1 MKSFGA
7 GVMSNSIPEI
17 RDLDFLFIIGSNT
30 TEAHPIIAME
40 MKVARQR
47 GARMVIADPRKI
59 WLCDYADMH
68 LQLRPGTDVWL
79 INAMAQAIIDA
90 GLVDKD
96 FIEKHT
102 EGWPE
107 LRANLAKFKLPEAE
121 RVTGV
126 PAELIKAA
134 AIEYAT
140 TRKAAIY
147 YTLGITEHA
156 HGTDNIFSLA
166 NLVMMT
172 GHLGVPFG
180 GLNSLR
186 GQNNVQGAT
195 DAGATPL
202 YYTGFQPAGDPAN
215 RAKFEAA
222 WQTDLPAGVG
232 KNLNEI
238 MKGVEDG
245 SVRALYVMGEDILI
259 SEPNTN
265 HLEHGVKALEFLI
278 HQDIFMNETTK
289 YAHVVFPGAS
299 FAEKDGVFTNTDRR
313 VQRVRRAVNP
323 PGNARP
329 DWQILCDFARAAGYA
344 MPHYRNAGEV
354 YAEIASLAPRYA
366 GISHERLDA
375 TPMGIQWPCTGPDHE
390 GTQYM
395 HKGGPVKG
403 KGTFIVTNYRPPV
416 ELPDEEYPYNLATG
430 RVLYHYNAGTQTRRD
445 SGTMAK
451 VGECFV
457 EVHEEDAAKLG
468 VADGDKVKVVSRRGG
483 VYAKVWVS
491 GRVQKGNVWMPLH
504 FTEAA
509 INKLTVDVGDPLA
522 GTAEY
527 KVCAVNLIPVRGGKA
542 APAEAELEAVRHP
555 HG

>member
-1 MKSFGA
+1 
-7 GVMSNSIPEI
+7 MSNSIPEI
-17 RDLDFLFIIGSNT
+17 RDLDMIFVIGSNT

-47 GARMVIADPRKI
+47 GARLVVIDPRRI
-59 WLCDYADMH
+59 WLCDHADLH
-68 LQLRPGTDVWL
+68 LQLKPGSDVWL
-79 INAMAQAIIDA
+79 INAMAKVIVDE

-96 FIEKHT
+96 FIDKHT

-107 LRANLAKFKLPEAE
+107 LKANLAKFNLQEAE

-126 PAELIKAA
+126 PAADIRAV
-134 AIEYAT
+134 AIEYAK

-202 YYTGFQPAGDPAN
+202 YYTGFQPADDPAN
-215 RAKFEAA
+215 RAKFEKA
-222 WQTDLPAGVG
+222 WATDLPAGVG
-232 KNLNEI
+232 LNLNAI

-245 SVRALYVMGEDILI
+245 SVKALYVMGEDILI

-265 HLEHGVKALEFLI
+265 HLEHGVKQLEFLI
-278 HQDIFMNETTK
+278 HQDLFMNETTK

-313 VQRVRRAVNP
+313 VQRVRKAVNP

-344 MPHYRNAGEV
+344 MPQYRNAGDI

-366 GISHERLDA
+366 GISHDRLDRS
-375 TPMGIQWPCTGPDHE
+375 PMGIQWPCPAPDHP
-390 GTQYM
+390 GTVYM
-395 HKGGPVKG
+395 HEGKPAKG

-416 ELPDEEYPYNLATG
+416 ELPDTEYPFSLATG
-430 RVLYHYNAGTQTRRD
+430 RILYHYNAGTQTRRD
-445 SGTMAK
+445 SGTMDK
-451 VGECFV
+451 VGECFI
-457 EVHEEDAAKLG
+457 EVHEADAKRLG
-468 VADGDKVKVVSRRGG
+468 VKTGDMVKIVSRRGG
-483 VYAKVWVS
+483 IKSKVWIS
-491 GRVQKGNVWMPLH
+491 GRVQQGNVWMPLH
-504 FTEAA
+504 FVEAA
-509 INKLTVDVGDPLA
+509 INKLTVDTGDPLA

-527 KVCAVNLIPVRGGKA
+527 KVCAVNLIPVRGKT
-542 APAEAELEAVRHP
+542 PAGAGAELEAVHHP
-555 HG
+555 EA

>member
-17 RDLDFLFIIGSNT
+17 RELDFMFIIGSNT

-40 MKVARQR
+40 MKQARQR
-47 GARMVIADPRKI
+47 GAQLIVADPRKI
-59 WLCDYADMH
+59 WLTEYADLH
-68 LQLRPGTDVWL
+68 LQLKPGSDVWL
-79 INAMAQAIIDA
+79 INAMAKVVVDE
-90 GLVDKD
+90 GLVDQG
-96 FIEKHT
+96 FIDTHT

-107 LRANLAKFKLPEAE
+107 LRANLEKFNLTEAE

-126 PAELIKAA
+126 PAEHIRET
-134 AIEYAT
+134 AIQYAK

-172 GHLGVPFG
+172 GHLGVPFA

-202 YYTGFQPAGDPAN
+202 YYTGFQPANDPEVQ
-215 RAKFEAA
+215 AKFEREWA
-222 WQTDLPAGVG
+222 TDLPATVG
-232 KNLNEI
+232 LNLNEI
-238 MKGVEDG
+238 MKGVESG
-245 SVRALYVMGEDILI
+245 SVKSLYVMGEDILI

-265 HLEHGVKALEFLI
+265 HLEHGVRELEFLI

-289 YAHVVFPGAS
+289 FAHVVFPAAN

-313 VQRVRRAVNP
+313 VQRVRKAVEP
-323 PGNARP
+323 PGNARA
-329 DWQILCDFARAAGYA
+329 DWQILCEFARACGYA
-344 MPHYRNAGEV
+344 MPHYKNAGEV
-354 YAEIASLAPRYA
+354 YAEIAKLAPRYS
-366 GISHERLDA
+366 GISHERLDR
-375 TPMGIQWPCTGPDHE
+375 TPMGIQWPCPAPDHP

-416 ELPDEEYPYNLATG
+416 EMPDDDYPFSLSTG

-445 SGTMAK
+445 SGTMDK
-451 VGECFV
+451 VGECRI
-457 EVHEEDAAKLG
+457 EVHEEDAERLG
-468 VADGDKVKVVSRRGG
+468 LEEGDMVKIVSRRGG
-483 VYAKVWVS
+483 IKAKVWLS

-504 FTEAA
+504 FVDAA
-509 INKLTVDVGDPLA
+509 INKLTVDAGDPLA

-527 KVCAVNLIPVRGGKA
+527 KVCAVNLIPLKQRIREG
-542 APAEAELEAVRHP
+542 AEAELEAVRHP
-555 HG
+555 Q

>member
-1 MKSFGA
+1 
-7 GVMSNSIPEI
+7 MSNSIPEI
-17 RDLDFLFIIGSNT
+17 RDLDFMLIIGSNT

-40 MKVARQR
+40 MKRARQR
-47 GARMVIADPRKI
+47 GARLVVADPRKI
-59 WLCDYADMH
+59 WLCEHADMH
-68 LQLRPGTDVWL
+68 MQIKPGCDVWL
-79 INAMAQAIIDA
+79 INAMMKVIADE

-96 FIEKHT
+96 FIAKHT

-107 LRANLAKFKLPEAE
+107 LKSNLAKFNLQEAE
-121 RVTGV
+121 KVTGV
-126 PAELIKAA
+126 PAADIKSA

-166 NLVMMT
+166 NMVMMT

-202 YYTGFQPAGDPAN
+202 YYTGFQPADDPAN
-215 RAKFEAA
+215 HAKFEKA
-222 WQTDLPAGVG
+222 WATDLPTGVG
-232 KNLNEI
+232 LNLNAI
-238 MKGVEDG
+238 MKGVESG
-245 SVRALYVMGEDILI
+245 TVKALYVMGEDILI

-265 HLEHGVKALEFLI
+265 HLEHGVKELEFLI

-289 YAHVVFPGAS
+289 YAHVVFPGAN

-313 VQRVRRAVNP
+313 VQRVRKAVEP

-329 DWQILCDFARAAGYA
+329 DWQILADFARASGYA
-344 MPHYRNAGEV
+344 MPHYKNAGEV
-354 YAEIASLAPRYA
+354 YAEIASLAPKYA
-366 GISHERLDA
+366 GISHERLDR
-375 TPMGIQWPCTGPDHE
+375 TPMGLQWPCTAPDHE
-390 GTQYM
+390 GTVYM
-395 HKGGPVKG
+395 HKDGPVKG

-416 ELPDEEYPYNLATG
+416 EMPDDEYPFSLATG

-445 SGTMAK
+445 TGTMDK
-451 VGECFV
+451 VGECFI
-457 EVHEEDAAKLG
+457 EVHEEDAARLRVK
-468 VADGDKVKVVSRRGG
+468 DGDMVKIVSRRGG
-483 VYAKVWVS
+483 IKAKVWIS

-504 FTEAA
+504 FVEAA
-509 INKLTVDVGDPLA
+509 INKLTVDTGDPLA

-527 KVCAVNLIPVRGGKA
+527 KVCAVNLIPVRESSRAGAGAVLQA
-542 APAEAELEAVRHP
+542 ARHLPA
-555 HG
+555 

>member
-1 MKSFGA
+1 
-7 GVMSNSIPEI
+7 MSNSIPEI
-17 RDLDFLFIIGSNT
+17 RDLDFMFIIGSNT

-47 GARMVIADPRKI
+47 GARMVVADPRKI
-59 WLCDYADMH
+59 WLTEYCDMH
-68 LQLRPGTDVWL
+68 LQLKPGTDVWL
-79 INAMAQAIIDA
+79 VNAMAQVIVDK

-96 FIEKHT
+96 FIAKHT

-107 LRANLAKFKLPEAE
+107 LKANLAKFKLAEAE

-126 PAELIKAA
+126 PAALIKAA

-202 YYTGFQPAGDPAN
+202 YYTGFQPAGDPAI

-222 WQTDLPAGVG
+222 WQTELTAGVG

-245 SVRALYVMGEDILI
+245 SVKALYVMGEDILI

-265 HLEHGVKALEFLI
+265 HLEHGVKKLEFLI

-289 YAHVVFPGAS
+289 YAHVVFPGAN

-313 VQRVRRAVNP
+313 VQRVRKAVNP

-329 DWQILCDFARAAGYA
+329 DWEILCDFARAAGYA
-344 MPHYRNAGEV
+344 MPHYSDPGEV

-375 TPMGIQWPCTGPDHE
+375 TPMGIQWPCPSPDHP
-390 GTQYM
+390 GTVYM
-395 HKGGPVKG
+395 HKDGPVKG
-403 KGTFIVTNYRPPV
+403 KGTFIITNFRPPV

-451 VGECFV
+451 VGECQI
-457 EVHEEDAAKLG
+457 EVHAEDAARLG
-468 VADGDKVKVVSRRGG
+468 VKDGDKVKVVSRRGG
-483 VYAKVWVS
+483 VYAKVWIS

-509 INKLTVDVGDPLA
+509 INKLTIDVGDPLA

-527 KVCAVNLIPVRGGKA
+527 KVCAVNLLPVKPGNGDTPEHESD
-542 APAEAELEAVRHP
+542 PALVSLHKGNGQ
-555 HG
+555 H

>member
-1 MKSFGA
+1 
-7 GVMSNSIPEI
+7 MSNSIPEI
-17 RDLDFLFIIGSNT
+17 RELDFIFIIGSNT

-47 GARMVIADPRKI
+47 GARMVVADPRKI
-59 WLCDYADMH
+59 WLTDYADMH
-68 LQLRPGTDVWL
+68 LQLKPGSDVWL
-79 INAMAQAIIDA
+79 INAMAKVVIDE
-90 GLVDKD
+90 GLVDQN
-96 FIEKHT
+96 FIDTHT

-107 LRANLAKFKLPEAE
+107 LKANLAKFNLPEAE
-121 RVTGV
+121 RMTGV
-126 PAELIKAA
+126 PAEYIKAT

-172 GHLGVPFG
+172 GHLGVRYG

-202 YYTGFQPAGDPAN
+202 YYTGFQPADDPEVQ
-215 RAKFEAA
+215 AKFEREWA
-222 WQTDLPAGVG
+222 TDLPATIGL
-232 KNLNEI
+232 NLNAI

-245 SVRALYVMGEDILI
+245 SVKALYVMGEDILI

-265 HLEHGVKALEFLI
+265 HLEHGVKKLEFLI

-289 YAHVVFPGAS
+289 YANVVFPGAN

-313 VQRVRRAVNP
+313 VQRVRKAVEP

-329 DWQILCDFARAAGYA
+329 DWQILCDFARASGYE
-344 MPHYRNAGEV
+344 MPHYKNAGEV
-354 YAEIASLAPRYA
+354 YAEIARLAPRYA
-366 GISHERLDA
+366 GISHERLDR
-375 TPMGIQWPCTGPDHE
+375 TPMGLQWPCTAPDHE
-390 GTQYM
+390 GTVYM

-416 ELPDEEYPYNLATG
+416 ELPDDEYPFNLATG

-445 SGTMAK
+445 TGTMAK
-451 VGECFV
+451 VGECQI
-457 EVHEEDAAKLG
+457 EVHEEDAARLG
-468 VADGDKVKVVSRRGG
+468 VAEGDMVKIVSRRGG
-483 VYAKVWVS
+483 IKAKVWLS
-491 GRVQKGNVWMPLH
+491 GRVQKGHVWLPLH
-504 FTEAA
+504 FADAA
-509 INKLTVDVGDPLA
+509 INKLTVDAGDPLA

-527 KVCAVNLIPVRGGKA
+527 KVCAVNLIPLKKREPAV
-542 APAEAELEAVRHP
+542 AEAELEAVRHP
-555 HG
+555 RG

>member
-1 MKSFGA
+1 VKSFGA

-17 RDLDFLFIIGSNT
+17 RDLDFMFIIGSNT

-40 MKVARQR
+40 MKRARQR
-47 GARMVIADPRKI
+47 GARLIVADPRKI
-59 WLCDYADMH
+59 WLCEHADMH
-68 LQLRPGTDVWL
+68 MQLKPGSDVWL
-79 INAMAQAIIDA
+79 INAMMKVIADE

-96 FIEKHT
+96 FIAKHT

-107 LRANLAKFKLPEAE
+107 LRSNLAKFNLQEAE
-121 RVTGV
+121 RITGV
-126 PAELIKAA
+126 PAADIKSAA
-134 AIEYAT
+134 MEYAK

-166 NLVMMT
+166 NMVMMT

-202 YYTGFQPAGDPAN
+202 YYTGFQPADDPAN
-215 RAKFEAA
+215 RAKFEKA
-222 WQTDLPAGVG
+222 WATDLPAGVG
-232 KNLNEI
+232 LNLNAI
-238 MKGVEDG
+238 MKGVEG
-245 SVRALYVMGEDILI
+245 GTVKALYVMGEDILI

-265 HLEHGVKALEFLI
+265 HLEHGVKELEFLI

-289 YAHVVFPGAS
+289 YAHVVFPGAN

-313 VQRVRRAVNP
+313 VQRVRKAVNP

-329 DWQILCDFARAAGYA
+329 DWQILADFARASGYA
-344 MPHYRNAGEV
+344 MPHYKNAGEV
-354 YAEIASLAPRYA
+354 YAEIASLAPKYA
-366 GISHERLDA
+366 GISHERLDR
-375 TPMGIQWPCTGPDHE
+375 TPMGLQWPCTAPDHE
-390 GTQYM
+390 GTVYM
-395 HKGGPVKG
+395 HKDGPVKG

-416 ELPDEEYPYNLATG
+416 EMPDDEYPFSLATG

-445 SGTMAK
+445 SGTMDK
-451 VGECFV
+451 VGECFI
-457 EVHEEDAAKLG
+457 EVHEEDAVRLRVK
-468 VADGDKVKVVSRRGG
+468 DGDMVKIVSRRGG
-483 VYAKVWVS
+483 IKAKVWIS

-504 FTEAA
+504 FVEAA
-509 INKLTVDVGDPLA
+509 INKLTVDAGDPLA

-527 KVCAVNLIPVRGGKA
+527 KVCAVNLIPVREKKQAGA
-542 APAEAELEAVRHP
+542 SAELTAVHSPRE
-555 HG
+555 

>member
-1 MKSFGA
+1 
-7 GVMSNSIPEI
+7 MSNSIPEI
-17 RDLDFLFIIGSNT
+17 RDLDFMFVIGSNT

-47 GARMVIADPRKI
+47 GARLIVADPRKI
-59 WLCDYADMH
+59 WLTEYADLH
-68 LQLRPGTDVWL
+68 LQLKPGTDVWL
-79 INAMAQAIIDA
+79 VNAMMKAIIDE
-90 GLVDKD
+90 GLVDQK
-96 FIEKHT
+96 FIDTHT

-107 LRANLAKFKLPEAE
+107 LKANLAKFNLTDAE
-121 RVTGV
+121 RITGV
-126 PAELIKAA
+126 PAAHIKAA
-134 AIEYAT
+134 AVEYAK

-202 YYTGFQPAGDPAN
+202 YYTGFQPAGDPEV

-222 WQTDLPAGVG
+222 WKTELTAGVG

-245 SVRALYVMGEDILI
+245 SVKALYVMGEDILI

-265 HLEHGVKALEFLI
+265 HLEHGVKELEFLI

-289 YAHVVFPGAS
+289 HAHVVFPGAN

-313 VQRVRRAVNP
+313 VQRVRKAVNP
-323 PGNARP
+323 PGNARS
-329 DWQILCDFARAAGYA
+329 DWEILADFARAAGYD
-344 MPHYRNAGEV
+344 MPHYKDAGEI
-354 YAEIASLAPRYA
+354 YDEIASLAPRYA
-366 GISHERLDA
+366 GISHDRLDD
-375 TPMGIQWPCTGPDHE
+375 TPMGIQWPCPSPDHP

-395 HKGGPVKG
+395 HKDGPVKG
-403 KGTFIVTNYRPPV
+403 KGTFIVTNFRPPV
-416 ELPDEEYPYNLATG
+416 ELPDKEYPFNLATG

-451 VGECFV
+451 VGECFI
-457 EVHEEDAAKLG
+457 EVHAEDAKQLG
-468 VADGDKVKVVSRRGG
+468 VNDGDMVKIVSRRGG
-483 VYAKVWVS
+483 IKAKVWVS
-491 GRVQKGNVWMPLH
+491 GRVQKGCVWMPLH

-509 INKLTVDVGDPLA
+509 INKLTIDVGDPLA

-527 KVCAVNLIPVRGGKA
+527 KVCAVNLLPIREGKGQSA
-542 APAEAELEAVRHP
+542 AHESDPELVSARKGNGH
-555 HG
+555 H

>member
-1 MKSFGA
+1 
-7 GVMSNSIPEI
+7 MSNSIPEI
-17 RDLDFLFIIGSNT
+17 RDLDFMFIIGSNT

-40 MKVARQR
+40 MKRARQR
-47 GARMVIADPRKI
+47 GAKMIIADPRKI
-59 WLCDYADMH
+59 WLCEYADMH
-68 LQLRPGTDVWL
+68 MQLKPGTDVWL
-79 INAMAQAIIDA
+79 INAMMKAIIDE

-96 FIEKHT
+96 FIDKHT

-107 LRANLAKFKLPEAE
+107 LRANLAKFNLQEAE

-126 PAELIKAA
+126 PAADIKRA

-166 NLVMMT
+166 NMVMMT
-172 GHLGVPFG
+172 GHLGVRYG

-202 YYTGFQPAGDPAN
+202 YYAGFQPADNAEIQS
-215 RAKFEAA
+215 KFEQA
-222 WQTDLPAGVG
+222 WATDLPAKV
-232 KNLNEI
+232 
-238 MKGVEDG
+238 VEDG
-245 SVRALYVMGEDILI
+245 SVKALYVMGEDILI

-265 HLEHGVKALEFLI
+265 HLEHGVKELEFLI

-289 YAHVVFPGAS
+289 YANVVFPGAN

-313 VQRVRRAVNP
+313 VQRVRKAVEP
-323 PGNARP
+323 PGKARP
-329 DWQILCDFARAAGYA
+329 DWEILCDFARAAGYA
-344 MPHYRNAGEV
+344 MPHYKDAGEV
-354 YAEIASLAPRYA
+354 YTEIAALAPRYA
-366 GISHERLDA
+366 GISHERLDR
-375 TPMGIQWPCTGPDHE
+375 TPMGLQWPCTSPEHE
-390 GTQYM
+390 GTVFM

-403 KGTFIVTNYRPPV
+403 KGTFIATNYRPPV
-416 ELPDEEYPYNLATG
+416 ELPDEEYPFNLATG

-445 SGTMAK
+445 SGTMDK
-451 VGECFV
+451 VGECFI
-457 EVHEEDAAKLG
+457 EVHAEDAQRLG
-468 VADGDKVKVVSRRGG
+468 LADGDMVKIVSRRGG
-483 VYAKVWVS
+483 IKAKVWIS

-504 FTEAA
+504 FADAA
-509 INKLTVDVGDPLA
+509 INKLTIDAGDPLA

-527 KVCAVNLIPVRGGKA
+527 KVCAVNLIPIREQEPQAQARGRG
-542 APAEAELEAVRHP
+542 AEAELASVRHP
-555 HG
+555 HA

>member
-17 RDLDFLFIIGSNT
+17 RELDFMFIIGSNT
-30 TEAHPIIAME
+30 TEAHPIIGME
-40 MKVARQR
+40 MKIARQR
-47 GARMVIADPRKI
+47 GARLVVADPRKI
-59 WLCDYADMH
+59 WLAEHADVHM
-68 LQLRPGTDVWL
+68 QLKPGSDVWL
-79 INAMAQAIIDA
+79 INAMAKVIVDE
-90 GLVDKD
+90 GLVNQD
-96 FIEKHT
+96 FIDKHT
-102 EGWPE
+102 EGWPA
-107 LRANLAKFKLPEAE
+107 LKANLEKFNLAEAE
-121 RVTGV
+121 RMTGV
-126 PAELIKAA
+126 PAADIKAV
-134 AIEYAT
+134 AIEYAK

-172 GHLGVPFG
+172 GHLGVRHG

-202 YYTGFQPAGDPAN
+202 YYVGFQPAQDPQIQQ
-215 RAKFEAA
+215 KFEKA
-222 WQTDLPAGVG
+222 WATDLPATIG
-232 KNLNEI
+232 KHLNTM

-245 SVRALYVMGEDILI
+245 SMKALYVMGEDILI

-265 HLEHGVKALEFLI
+265 HLEHGVKELEFLI

-289 YAHVVFPGAS
+289 YAHVVFPGAN

-313 VQRVRRAVNP
+313 VQRVRKAVNP

-329 DWQILCDFARAAGYA
+329 DWQILCDVARAAGYA
-344 MPHYRNAGEV
+344 MPHYKNAGEI

-366 GISHERLDA
+366 GISHERLDR
-375 TPMGIQWPCTGPDHE
+375 TPMGLQWPCPSPEHE
-390 GTQYM
+390 GTVYM
-395 HKGGPVKG
+395 HQGGPVKG
-403 KGTFIVTNYRPPV
+403 KGSFIVTDYRPPV
-416 ELPDEEYPYNLATG
+416 ELPDAEYPFNLATG
-430 RVLYHYNAGTQTRRD
+430 RILYHYNAGTQTRRD

-451 VGECFV
+451 VGECQI
-457 EVHEEDAAKLG
+457 EVHAEDAARLG
-468 VADGDKVKVVSRRGG
+468 VAEGDWVKVVSRRGG
-483 VYAKVWVS
+483 IKARVWLS
-491 GRVQKGNVWMPLH
+491 GRVQKGHVWVPLH
-504 FTEAA
+504 FTDSA

-527 KVCAVNLIPVRGGKA
+527 KVCAVNLLPLKDKKPA
-542 APAEAELEAVRHP
+542 AAGAELEAVRHP
-555 HG
+555 QA

>member
-1 MKSFGA
+1 VKSFGA

-17 RDLDFLFIIGSNT
+17 RELDFIFIIGSNT

-47 GARMVIADPRKI
+47 GARLVVADPRKI
-59 WLCDYADMH
+59 WLCDYADTHM
-68 LQLRPGTDVWL
+68 QLKPGSDVWL
-79 INAMAQAIIDA
+79 INAMAKVVIDE
-90 GLVDKD
+90 GLVDQK
-96 FIEKHT
+96 FIDTHT

-107 LRANLAKFKLPEAE
+107 LKANLAKFNLQEAE
-121 RVTGV
+121 RMTGV
-126 PAELIKAA
+126 PAEYIKSTAM
-134 AIEYAT
+134 EYAK

-172 GHLGVPFG
+172 GHLGVRYG

-202 YYTGFQPAGDPAN
+202 YYTGFQPADDPEVQ
-215 RAKFEAA
+215 AKFEREWA
-222 WQTDLPAGVG
+222 TDLPATIGL
-232 KNLNEI
+232 NLNAI

-245 SVRALYVMGEDILI
+245 SVKSLYVMGEDILI

-265 HLEHGVKALEFLI
+265 HLEHGVKELEFLI

-289 YAHVVFPGAS
+289 YANVVFPGAN

-313 VQRVRRAVNP
+313 VQRVRKAVEP

-329 DWQILCDFARAAGYA
+329 DWQILCDFARASGYE
-344 MPHYRNAGEV
+344 MPQYKNAGEV
-354 YAEIASLAPRYA
+354 YAEIARLAPRYA
-366 GISHERLDA
+366 GISHERLDR
-375 TPMGIQWPCTGPDHE
+375 TPMGLQWPCTSPEDE
-390 GTQYM
+390 GTVYM

-403 KGTFIVTNYRPPV
+403 KGTFIVTDYRPPV
-416 ELPDEEYPYNLATG
+416 ELPDDEYPFNLATG

-451 VGECFV
+451 VGECQI
-457 EVHEEDAAKLG
+457 EVHEEDAARLG
-468 VADGDKVKVVSRRGG
+468 VKEGDMVKIVSRRGG
-483 VYAKVWVS
+483 IKAKVWLS

-504 FTEAA
+504 FVEAA
-509 INKLTVDVGDPLA
+509 INKLTIDAGDPLA

-527 KVCAVNLIPVRGGKA
+527 KVCAVNLIPLKKR
-542 APAEAELEAVRHP
+542 APAEAEAELEAVRHP
-555 HG
+555 RV

>member
-1 MKSFGA
+1 VKSFGA

-17 RDLDFLFIIGSNT
+17 RELDFIFIIGSNT

-47 GARMVIADPRKI
+47 GARLVVADPRKI
-59 WLCDYADMH
+59 WLCDYADTHM
-68 LQLRPGTDVWL
+68 QLKPGSDVWL
-79 INAMAQAIIDA
+79 INAMAKVVIDE
-90 GLVDKD
+90 GLVDQK
-96 FIEKHT
+96 FIDTHT

-107 LRANLAKFKLPEAE
+107 LKANLAKFNLQEAE
-121 RVTGV
+121 RMTGV
-126 PAELIKAA
+126 PAEYIKAT

-172 GHLGVPFG
+172 GHLGVRYG

-202 YYTGFQPAGDPAN
+202 YYTGFQPADDPEVQ
-215 RAKFEAA
+215 AKFEREWA
-222 WQTDLPAGVG
+222 TDLPATIGL
-232 KNLNEI
+232 NLNAI

-245 SVRALYVMGEDILI
+245 SVKSLYVMGEDILI

-265 HLEHGVKALEFLI
+265 HLEHGVKELEFLI

-289 YAHVVFPGAS
+289 YANVVFPGAN

-313 VQRVRRAVNP
+313 VQRVRKAVEP

-329 DWQILCDFARAAGYA
+329 DWQILCDFARASGYE
-344 MPHYRNAGEV
+344 MPQYKNAGEV
-354 YAEIASLAPRYA
+354 YAEIARLAPRYA
-366 GISHERLDA
+366 GISHERLDR
-375 TPMGIQWPCTGPDHE
+375 TPMGLQWPCTSPEDE
-390 GTQYM
+390 GTVYM

-403 KGTFIVTNYRPPV
+403 KGTFIVTDYRPPV
-416 ELPDEEYPYNLATG
+416 ELPDDEYPFNLATG

-451 VGECFV
+451 VGECQI
-457 EVHEEDAAKLG
+457 EVHEEDAARLG
-468 VADGDKVKVVSRRGG
+468 VNEGDMVKIVSRRGG
-483 VYAKVWVS
+483 IKAKVWLS

-504 FTEAA
+504 FVEAA
-509 INKLTVDVGDPLA
+509 INKLTIDAGDPLA

-527 KVCAVNLIPVRGGKA
+527 KVCAVNLIPLKKR
-542 APAEAELEAVRHP
+542 APAEAEAELEAVRHP
-555 HG
+555 RA

>member
-17 RDLDFLFIIGSNT
+17 RDLDFMFVIGSNT

-47 GARMVIADPRKI
+47 GARLVVADPRKI
-59 WLCDYADMH
+59 WLTEYADTHM
-68 LQLRPGTDVWL
+68 QLKPGSDVWL
-79 INAMAQAIIDA
+79 INAMMKAIVDE

-96 FIEKHT
+96 FIAKHT

-107 LRANLAKFKLPEAE
+107 LKANLQKFNLQEAE
-121 RVTGV
+121 KMTGV
-126 PAELIKAA
+126 PAADIKAVA
-134 AIEYAT
+134 LEYAR

-202 YYTGFQPAGDPAN
+202 YYTGFQPADDPAN

-222 WQTDLPAGVG
+222 WKTDLPAGVG
-232 KNLNEI
+232 LNLNAI
-238 MKGVEDG
+238 MKGVEEG
-245 SVRALYVMGEDILI
+245 HVKALYVMGEDILI

-265 HLEHGVKALEFLI
+265 HLEHGVKELEFLI

-289 YAHVVFPGAS
+289 YAHVVFPGAN

-313 VQRVRRAVNP
+313 VQRVRKAVNP

-329 DWQILCDFARAAGYA
+329 DWEILADFARAAGYA
-344 MPHYRNAGEV
+344 MPHYKNAGEV

-366 GISHERLDA
+366 GISHERLDR
-375 TPMGIQWPCTGPDHE
+375 TPMGIQWPCTSTEHE
-390 GTQYM
+390 GTVYM
-395 HKGGPVKG
+395 HKDGPVKG

-416 ELPDEEYPYNLATG
+416 ELPDAEYPFNLATG

-445 SGTMAK
+445 TGTMDK
-451 VGECFV
+451 VGECFI
-457 EVHEEDAAKLG
+457 EVHEEDAARLG
-468 VADGDKVKVVSRRGG
+468 VKDGDMVKIVSRRGG
-483 VYAKVWVS
+483 IKAKVWQS
-491 GRVQKGNVWMPLH
+491 GRVQKGHVWMPLH
-504 FTEAA
+504 FVEAA

-527 KVCAVNLIPVRGGKA
+527 KVCAVNLIPIKPGKPA
-542 APAEAELEAVRHP
+542 QAEAELQAVRHP
-555 HG
+555 QH

>member
-1 MKSFGA
+1 
-7 GVMSNSIPEI
+7 MSNSIPEI
-17 RDLDFLFIIGSNT
+17 RDLDFMFIIGSNT

-40 MKVARQR
+40 MKRARQR
-47 GARMVIADPRKI
+47 GAKMIIADPRKI
-59 WLCDYADMH
+59 WLCEYADMH
-68 LQLRPGTDVWL
+68 MQLKPGTDVWL
-79 INAMAQAIIDA
+79 INAMMKAIVDE

-96 FIEKHT
+96 FIDKHT

-107 LRANLAKFKLPEAE
+107 LRANLAKFNLQEAE

-126 PAELIKAA
+126 PAADIKRA

-166 NLVMMT
+166 NMVMMT
-172 GHLGVPFG
+172 GHLGVRYG

-202 YYTGFQPAGDPAN
+202 YYAGFQPADNAEIQS
-215 RAKFEAA
+215 KFEQA
-222 WQTDLPAGVG
+222 WATDLPAKVG
-232 KNLNEI
+232 LNLNAI

-245 SVRALYVMGEDILI
+245 SVKALYVMGEDILI

-265 HLEHGVKALEFLI
+265 HLEHGVKELEFLI

-289 YAHVVFPGAS
+289 YANVVFPGAN

-313 VQRVRRAVNP
+313 VQRVRKAVEP

-329 DWQILCDFARAAGYA
+329 DWEILCDFARAAGYA
-344 MPHYRNAGEV
+344 MPHYNDAGEV

-366 GISHERLDA
+366 GISHERLDR
-375 TPMGIQWPCTGPDHE
+375 TPMGLQWPCTAPDHE
-390 GTQYM
+390 GTVFM
-395 HKGGPVKG
+395 HKDGPVKG
-403 KGTFIVTNYRPPV
+403 KGSFIVTNYRPPV
-416 ELPDEEYPYNLATG
+416 ELPDEEYPFNLATG

-445 SGTMAK
+445 SGTMDK
-451 VGECFV
+451 VGECFI
-457 EVHEEDAAKLG
+457 EVHAEDAERLG
-468 VADGDKVKVVSRRGG
+468 VADGDMVKIVSRRGG
-483 VYAKVWVS
+483 IKAKVWIS

-504 FTEAA
+504 FADAA
-509 INKLTVDVGDPLA
+509 INKLTIDAGDPLA

-527 KVCAVNLIPVRGGKA
+527 KVCAVNLIPIREQEPQAQARGRG
-542 APAEAELEAVRHP
+542 AEAELASVRHP
-555 HG
+555 HA

>member
-1 MKSFGA
+1 
-7 GVMSNSIPEI
+7 MSNSIPEI
-17 RDLDFLFIIGSNT
+17 RDLDFMFIIGSNT

-47 GARMVIADPRKI
+47 GARMVVADPRKI
-59 WLCDYADMH
+59 WLTDYADIHM
-68 LQLRPGTDVWL
+68 QLKPGTDVWL
-79 INAMAQAIIDA
+79 VNAMAQVIVDE

-96 FIEKHT
+96 FIAKHT

-107 LRANLAKFKLPEAE
+107 LKANLAKFKLPEAE
-121 RVTGV
+121 RITGV
-126 PAELIKAA
+126 PAALIKAA
-134 AIEYAT
+134 AIEYAK

-202 YYTGFQPAGDPAN
+202 YYTGFQPAGDPAI

-222 WQTDLPAGVG
+222 WQTELTAGVG

-245 SVRALYVMGEDILI
+245 SVKALYVMGEDILI

-265 HLEHGVKALEFLI
+265 HLEHGVKKLEFLI

-289 YAHVVFPGAS
+289 YAHVVFPGAN

-313 VQRVRRAVNP
+313 VQRVRKAVNP

-329 DWQILCDFARAAGYA
+329 DWEILCDFARAAGYA
-344 MPHYRNAGEV
+344 MPHYNDPGEI

-366 GISHERLDA
+366 GISHERLDV
-375 TPMGIQWPCTGPDHE
+375 TPMGIQWPCPSPDHP
-390 GTQYM
+390 GTVYM
-395 HKGGPVKG
+395 HKDGPVKG
-403 KGTFIVTNYRPPV
+403 KGTFIITNFRPPV
-416 ELPDEEYPYNLATG
+416 ELPDEEYPFNLATG

-451 VGECFV
+451 VGECQI
-457 EVHEEDAAKLG
+457 EVHAEDAARLG
-468 VADGDKVKVVSRRGG
+468 VKDGDKVKVVSRRGG
-483 VYAKVWVS
+483 IYAKVWIS

-509 INKLTVDVGDPLA
+509 INKLTIDVGDPLA

-527 KVCAVNLIPVRGGKA
+527 KVCAVNLLPVKRGNGDTPEHESD
-542 APAEAELEAVRHP
+542 PALVSLHKGNGQ
-555 HG
+555 H

>member
-1 MKSFGA
+1 
-7 GVMSNSIPEI
+7 MSNSIPEI
-17 RDLDFLFIIGSNT
+17 RELDFMFIIGSNT

-47 GARMVIADPRKI
+47 GAKLVVADPRKI
-59 WLCDYADMH
+59 WLTEYADRHM
-68 LQLRPGTDVWL
+68 QLKPGSDVWL
-79 INAMAQAIIDA
+79 INAMAKVVVDE
-90 GLVDKD
+90 GLVDQG
-96 FIEKHT
+96 FIDTHT

-107 LRANLAKFKLPEAE
+107 LRANLAKFNLDEAE

-126 PAELIKAA
+126 PAEYIRQT

-202 YYTGFQPAGDPAN
+202 YYTGFQPADDPEVQ
-215 RAKFEAA
+215 AKFEREWA
-222 WQTDLPAGVG
+222 TDLPATIGL
-232 KNLNEI
+232 NLNEI
-238 MKGVEDG
+238 MKGVESG
-245 SVRALYVMGEDILI
+245 SVKSLYVMGEDILI

-265 HLEHGVKALEFLI
+265 HLEHGVKQLEFLI

-289 YAHVVFPGAS
+289 YAHVVFPAAN

-313 VQRVRRAVNP
+313 VQRVRKAVEP
-323 PGNARP
+323 PGNARA
-329 DWQILCDFARAAGYA
+329 DWEILCDFARACGYA
-344 MPHYRNAGEV
+344 MPQYKNAGEV
-354 YAEIASLAPRYA
+354 YAEMARLAPRYS
-366 GISHERLDA
+366 GISHQRLDS
-375 TPMGIQWPCTGPDHE
+375 TPMGIQWPCPAPDHP

-395 HKGGPVKG
+395 HKDGPVKG

-416 ELPDEEYPYNLATG
+416 EMPDDEYPFSLSTG

-445 SGTMAK
+445 SGTMDK
-451 VGECFV
+451 VGECRI
-457 EVHEEDAAKLG
+457 EVHAEDAERLG
-468 VADGDKVKVVSRRGG
+468 LNDGDMVKIVSRRGG
-483 VYAKVWVS
+483 IKAKVWLS

-504 FTEAA
+504 FVDAA
-509 INKLTVDVGDPLA
+509 INKLTIDAGDPLA

-527 KVCAVNLIPVRGGKA
+527 KVCAVNLIPLRETKQA
-542 APAEAELEAVRHP
+542 SAEAELVAMRHP
-555 HG
+555 R

>member
-1 MKSFGA
+1 VKSFGA

-17 RDLDFLFIIGSNT
+17 RDLDFMFVIGSNT

-40 MKVARQR
+40 MKIARQR
-47 GARMVIADPRKI
+47 GARLVVADPRKI
-59 WLCDYADMH
+59 WLTEYADTHM
-68 LQLRPGTDVWL
+68 QLRPGTDVWL
-79 INAMAQAIIDA
+79 VNAMMKAIVDE
-90 GLVDKD
+90 GLVDKE
-96 FIEKHT
+96 FIAKHT

-107 LRANLAKFKLPEAE
+107 LKANLAKFNLAEAE

-126 PAELIKAA
+126 PAAAIKAVA
-134 AIEYAT
+134 LEYAR

-202 YYTGFQPAGDPAN
+202 YYTGFQPADDPAN
-215 RAKFEAA
+215 RAKFEKA

-232 KNLNEI
+232 LNLNAI

-245 SVRALYVMGEDILI
+245 SVKALYVMGEDILI

-289 YAHVVFPGAS
+289 YAHVVFPGAN

-313 VQRVRRAVNP
+313 VQRVRKAVNP

-329 DWQILCDFARAAGYA
+329 DWEILADFARAAGYA
-344 MPHYRNAGEV
+344 MPQYKDAGEI

-375 TPMGIQWPCTGPDHE
+375 TPMGIQWPCTSPEHE
-390 GTQYM
+390 GTVYM
-395 HKGGPVKG
+395 HKDGPVKG
-403 KGTFIVTNYRPPV
+403 KGTFIVTNFRPPV
-416 ELPDEEYPYNLATG
+416 ELPDAEYPFNLATG

-445 SGTMAK
+445 SGTMDK
-451 VGECFV
+451 VGECFI
-457 EVHEEDAAKLG
+457 EVHEEDAARLG
-468 VADGDKVKVVSRRGG
+468 VRDGDMVKIVSRRGG
-483 VYAKVWVS
+483 IKAKVWQS
-491 GRVQKGNVWMPLH
+491 GRVQKGNVWLPLH
-504 FTEAA
+504 FADAA
-509 INKLTVDVGDPLA
+509 INKLTVDAGDPLA

-527 KVCAVNLIPVRGGKA
+527 KVCAVNLIPVKPGKPA
-542 APAEAELEAVRHP
+542 QAEAELEAVRHP
-555 HG
+555 H

>member
-1 MKSFGA
+1 
-7 GVMSNSIPEI
+7 MSNSIPEI
-17 RDLDFLFIIGSNT
+17 RDLDFMFIIGSNT

-40 MKVARQR
+40 MKIARQR
-47 GARMVIADPRKI
+47 GARLVVADPRKI
-59 WLCDYADMH
+59 WLTDYADIHM
-68 LQLRPGTDVWL
+68 QLKPGSDVWL
-79 INAMAQAIIDA
+79 INAMAKVIADE
-90 GLVDKD
+90 GLVDQT
-96 FIEKHT
+96 FIDTHT

-107 LRANLAKFKLPEAE
+107 LRENLQKFNLPEAE

-126 PAELIKAA
+126 PAEHIRQA

-172 GHLGVPFG
+172 GHLGVPFA

-202 YYTGFQPAGDPAN
+202 YYTGFQPADDPEIQ
-215 RAKFEAA
+215 AKFEREWA
-222 WQTDLPAGVG
+222 TDLPAKVG
-232 KNLNEI
+232 LNLNEI
-238 MKGVEDG
+238 MKGVEGG
-245 SVRALYVMGEDILI
+245 SIKSLYVMGEDIMI

-265 HLEHGVKALEFLI
+265 HLEKGVKQLEFLI

-289 YAHVVFPGAS
+289 FAHVVFPAAN

-313 VQRVRRAVNP
+313 VQRVRKAVEP
-323 PGNARP
+323 PGNARA
-329 DWQILCDFARAAGYA
+329 DWEILCDFARAAGYD
-344 MPHYRNAGEV
+344 MPRYQDAGEV
-354 YAEIASLAPRYA
+354 YAEMARLAPRYS
-366 GISHERLDA
+366 GISHERLDT
-375 TPMGIQWPCTGPDHE
+375 TPMGIQWPCPDTEHP

-395 HKGGPVKG
+395 HEGGPVKG
-403 KGTFIVTNYRPPV
+403 RGTFIVTNYRPPV
-416 ELPDEEYPYNLATG
+416 ELPDDEYPFSLSTG

-445 SGTMAK
+445 SGTMDK
-451 VGECFV
+451 VGECRI
-457 EVHEEDAAKLG
+457 EVHAEDAERLG
-468 VADGDKVKVVSRRGG
+468 IEEGDMVKIVSRRGG
-483 VYAKVWVS
+483 IKAKVWLS

-504 FTEAA
+504 FADAA
-509 INKLTVDVGDPLA
+509 INKLTIDAGDPLA

-527 KVCAVNLIPVRGGKA
+527 KVCAVNLLPLRKQSPKG
-542 APAEAELEAVRHP
+542 AEAEMATLRHP
-555 HG
+555 E